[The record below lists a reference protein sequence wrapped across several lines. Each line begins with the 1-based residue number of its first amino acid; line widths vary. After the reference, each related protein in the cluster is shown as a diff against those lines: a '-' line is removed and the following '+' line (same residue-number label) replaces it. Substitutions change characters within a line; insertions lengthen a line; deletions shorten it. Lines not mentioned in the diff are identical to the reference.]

1 MLAETVE
8 FYYYANCSSCRKAD
22 ALLRLEH
29 IPVKRREFFKQR
41 LSPAEIR
48 ALLARAGL
56 SVHDALST
64 RSRPYQEM
72 GLASKQLSDDEL
84 IELMSEQ
91 PALLRRP
98 LLVWSGGALV
108 GFNQAAYEALGTTL
122 NGSGKDG

>member
-1 MLAETVE
+1 LAETVE

-22 ALLRLEH
+22 ALLRLEN
-29 IPVKRREFFKQR
+29 IPAKRREFFKQR
-41 LSPAEIR
+41 FSATELR

-56 SVHDALST
+56 SVQEALST
-64 RSRPYQEM
+64 RSRPYQEL
-72 GLASKQLSDDEL
+72 GLANKTLPDDAL
-84 IELMSEQ
+84 LALMAEH

-108 GFNQAAYEALGTTL
+108 GFNQAAYEALGSTL